1 MHTICAHLL
10 CTRPTHADDASRSP
24 EPDRPET
31 RGRSAAKPYARVV
44 TWLDTT
50 LMHWVATHRFPLGDQ
65 VARGVM
71 AAGSSL
77 VVLAAAAFCCLT
89 YVVVRRRYRLA
100 AGVVL
105 AVVVSMLVAELL
117 KQFFGRSRPPASLA
131 LVHASGLSMPSTDAA
146 LTSAAAAVL
155 VLGLTWLHPRRR
167 RLVGAVLAA
176 GVIAVGLCLI
186 YLGAHWPTDVL
197 AGWALGIAA
206 GAAAAA
212 VTSPLRWGRR
222 REMT

>member
-1 MHTICAHLL
+1 
-10 CTRPTHADDASRSP
+10 
-24 EPDRPET
+24 
-31 RGRSAAKPYARVV
+31 
-44 TWLDTT
+44 
-50 LMHWVATHRFPLGDQ
+50 MHWVATHRFPLGDQ

-77 VVLAAAAFCCLT
+77 FVLAAAALCCLI

-105 AVVVSMLVAELL
+105 AVVVSVLVAELL
-117 KQFFGRSRPPASLA
+117 KPLFGRARPPASLA
-131 LVHASGLSMPSTDAA
+131 LVHANGLSMPSTDAA
-146 LTSAAAAVL
+146 LTSAAAVAL
-155 VLGLTWLHPRRR
+155 VIGLTWLQPRRR

-176 GVIAVGLCLI
+176 GVIAVGLCLV

-206 GAAAAA
+206 GAGAAA
-212 VTSPLRWGRR
+212 VTNPPRLGPRPVSGPPPGGALG
-222 REMT
+222 

>member
-1 MHTICAHLL
+1 
-10 CTRPTHADDASRSP
+10 
-24 EPDRPET
+24 
-31 RGRSAAKPYARVV
+31 
-44 TWLDTT
+44 
-50 LMHWVATHRFPLGDQ
+50 MHWVATHRFPLGDQ

-146 LTSAAAAVL
+146 LTSAAAAAL
-155 VLGLTWLHPRRR
+155 VLGLTWLQPRRR

-176 GVIAVGLCLI
+176 GVIAIGLCLV

-206 GAAAAA
+206 GAGAAAL
-212 VTSPLRWGRR
+212 TSPLRWGRR
-222 REMT
+222 REPPGGALG